1 MKKNTIFLILI
12 SLLILSGCTNGES
25 LVNEPVQDDA
35 AIEVSGE
42 DLEILRRSE
51 DLSDYV
57 VELYGIDDAVT
68 IIFNDTAV
76 VGVVLAYDQKMEK
89 DIEEVI
95 INTVKEKDN
104 RIKDV
109 KVSDNKRL
117 FQDINAII
125 EALLNGK
132 SYDNYVAEINRIIEK
147 IDKDK

>member
-1 MKKNTIFLILI
+1 MKKNTILLILI